1 MSTLRTSASTGR
13 VRTVEGIKLEIFFQL
28 FVKMFLRLKSNYG
41 RTMGTLY
48 SAMQKAVR
56 RSDAHTAVQVALE
69 MHDRGYGKAAFG
81 RLMVISVE
89 DCFPSGAKYLGS
101 MQTDF
106 KDWSK
111 YSKDQ
116 QTELLVV
123 YATHLANST
132 HDRAAAYSARVA
144 MYDVKTGGEPP
155 TEERKLGAKC
165 EKILLSI
172 RKSKETHC
180 PGDMTPERGFEKME
194 KLLDLSNTPNR
205 VCFQKLKKEFVKEGS
220 LTSRLYLY
228 TIVGRMFHEF
238 DDVARMSFS
247 VDIPKLEKVELQD
260 FVYDKHTLEGKKR
273 KRGLEHF
280 LKEGA
285 AITNPSPGI
294 EKRTA
299 VKRLAEEIYT
309 KDEELYGTK
318 EANSRHE
325 RKRLRS
331 GFMKL
336 QQLHGSRV
344 ISMTQIQKPCGGKP
358 ITYYVE
364 TENVGTENG
373 KFFLK
378 GPGSREAFEYQVK
391 IDKDKLKYDLV
402 AMGIEI
408 IQENGLYYLCAPAA
422 KGVNYDPSKFYPEY
436 KLWNLIRVL
445 IFRAAFNLS
454 DTNLR
459 NIMDCGEYA
468 LSVDEMSNKREN
480 PTTVRDILDHLFSKG
495 KVPRKSFAEQ
505 LRRVIKKRKDDFVK
519 ECEKYGKLTKH
530 LI

>member
-1 MSTLRTSASTGR
+1 MNYI
-13 VRTVEGIKLEIFFQL
+13 TVEDIKLGIFFRL
-28 FVKMFLRLKSNYG
+28 FVYLQMFLRLKSNYG
-41 RTMGTLY
+41 RSMGTLY

-56 RSDAHTAVQVALE
+56 RSDDNTAVQVALE

-81 RLMVISVE
+81 RLMIISVE

-101 MQTDF
+101 MQKDF

-144 MYDVKTGGEPP
+144 MYDVKSGKEPP
-155 TEERKLGAKC
+155 TDERKLGKKC
-165 EKILLSI
+165 ERILLSI
-172 RKSKETHC
+172 RKSNETRC
-180 PGDMTPERGFEKME
+180 PGDMTPERGFAEME
-194 KLLDLSNTPNR
+194 KLLDLSNTTNR
-205 VCFQKLKKEFVKEGS
+205 VCFEKLKKEFVKEGS

-228 TIVGRMFHEF
+228 TIIGRMFHEF

-247 VDIPKLEKVELQD
+247 VDIPKLVKVELQD
-260 FVYDKHTLEGKKR
+260 YVYDKHTLEGKKR

-294 EKRTA
+294 EKRAA
-299 VKRLAEEIYT
+299 VKRLAEELYT
-309 KDEELYGTK
+309 KDEEMYGTK

-336 QQLHGSRV
+336 QELNGSRV
-344 ISMTQIQKPCGGKP
+344 ISMSQIQKPCGGKP

-364 TENVGTENG
+364 TENG

-391 IDKDKLKYDLV
+391 IDKDKLKYGLV

-408 IQENGLYYLCAPAA
+408 IQENALCYLCAPAA
-422 KGVNYDPSKFYPEY
+422 NGVNYDPSKFYPEY
-436 KLWNLIRVL
+436 KLWNLIQVL

-468 LSVDEMSNKREN
+468 LSVDEMSNKREK
-480 PTTVRDILDHLFSKG
+480 PTHFRDILDHLFSKG

-505 LRRVIKKRKDDFVK
+505 LRCVIKKRKDDFVK